1 MKMELRFR
9 KDRDR
14 SRKYEA
20 AMKAIG
26 GWVLRI
32 AVVCVLAFGVVWYL
46 GQWRSVVGDS
56 MNPVLHNGDIV
67 LVNQIVYDASNPK
80 RGDVIVFRPDGNEDL
95 HVYMKRIVG
104 LPGETIQIK
113 DGKLYIDGKEL
124 EEEYKTTAIEDAGV
138 AAEEIKLKK
147 DEYFVLG
154 DNRMASE
161 DSRSQEVGNV
171 KKTDIEG
178 KAWFVISPK
187 EHVGFLK

>member
-138 AAEEIKLKK
+138 
-147 DEYFVLG
+147 
-154 DNRMASE
+154 
-161 DSRSQEVGNV
+161 
-171 KKTDIEG
+171 
-178 KAWFVISPK
+178 P
-187 EHVGFLK
+187 

>member
-1 MKMELRFR
+1 M
-9 KDRDR
+9 
-14 SRKYEA
+14 
-20 AMKAIG
+20 
-26 GWVLRI
+26 
-32 AVVCVLAFGVVWYL
+32 LAFWVVRYL

-80 RGDVIVFRPDGNEDL
+80 RGDVIVFKPDENEEL
-95 HVYMKRIVG
+95 HVYIKRIVG

-124 EEEYKTTAIEDAGV
+124 KEEYKTTAIEDAGV
-138 AAEEIKLKK
+138 AVEEIKLKK

-161 DSRSQEVGNV
+161 DSRSLKVGNV

-178 KAWFVISPK
+178 KAWFVIFPK

>member
-46 GQWRSVVGDS
+46 GKWRSVVGDS

>member
-14 SRKYEA
+14 SRKYGA
-20 AMKAIG
+20 VMRAIG

-32 AVVCVLAFGVVWYL
+32 AVVCVLAFWVVRYL

-80 RGDVIVFRPDGNEDL
+80 RGDVIVFKPDGNEDL

-124 EEEYKTTAIEDAGV
+124 KEEYKTTAIEDAGV
-138 AAEEIKLKK
+138 AVEEIKLKK

-161 DSRSQEVGNV
+161 DSRSLKVGNV

-178 KAWFVISPK
+178 KAWFVIFPK

>member
-1 MKMELRFR
+1 
-9 KDRDR
+9 
-14 SRKYEA
+14 
-20 AMKAIG
+20 
-26 GWVLRI
+26 
-32 AVVCVLAFGVVWYL
+32 
-46 GQWRSVVGDS
+46 
-56 MNPVLHNGDIV
+56 MNPVLHNGDII

-80 RGDVIVFRPDGNEDL
+80 RGDVIVFKPDGNEDL

-161 DSRSQEVGNV
+161 DSRSQKVGNV

-178 KAWFVISPK
+178 KVWFVISPK

>member
-1 MKMELRFR
+1 M
-9 KDRDR
+9 
-14 SRKYEA
+14 
-20 AMKAIG
+20 
-26 GWVLRI
+26 
-32 AVVCVLAFGVVWYL
+32 
-46 GQWRSVVGDS
+46 
-56 MNPVLHNGDIV
+56 
-67 LVNQIVYDASNPK
+67 
-80 RGDVIVFRPDGNEDL
+80 IVFKPDGNEDL

-124 EEEYKTTAIEDAGV
+124 EEEYKTTVIEDAGV

-161 DSRSQEVGNV
+161 DSRSQKVGNV

-178 KAWFVISPK
+178 KVWFVISPK